1 MATHIIQTDRVTWTN
16 IVQPTP
22 EDMAQLGERY
32 PQFHPLNL
40 GDCLTD
46 LEFPKLDHYDHYLFI
61 VTQMPLWDK
70 ASRICR
76 PAEVDIFISR
86 GVLVTSHEGDLKPLN
101 ALYQRLE
108 SDPTAREEM
117 MAHGASPLLYEV
129 LNDLVNYCYP
139 IVHKVN
145 QNIRRLEE
153 NLFGPDSYDM
163 LREVAVVRRDVIA
176 LRHILR
182 PQLEVVRELEKGDW
196 PFIHDDLDIYWGDI
210 SDHLAQL
217 RSMLDEHAEVVSG
230 LSETLDTLAS
240 HRIDEVVRLLTLV
253 TLLSVPLTVLTTI
266 FGMNVQLPYGTHPL
280 PFYVIN
286 ITGILITFL
295 VIWYLR
301 RRHWL

>member
-70 ASRICR
+70 ASCICR
-76 PAEVDIFISR
+76 PAEVDIFISQ

-108 SDPTAREEM
+108 SDPAARAEM
-117 MAHGASPLLYEV
+117 MAHGASPLLYEL
-129 LNDLVNYCYP
+129 LNSLVNYCYP

-182 PQLEVVRELEKGDW
+182 PQLEVVRELERGDW

-266 FGMNVQLPYGTHPL
+266 FGMNVQLPYGSHPL
-280 PFYVIN
+280 PFYIIN